1 MQTKGECGCSQAR
14 GREEFDAFEAYER
27 LSQKYNQLADV
38 VARALTRSAPRQ
50 AIPDFASALME
61 ETAERAAPTDLAEL
75 YRIVGGWEIDAGEHP
90 ECCLVG
96 RANSNGTIS
105 WFCTGV
111 LVHPQV
117 VLTAGHCY
125 NPARPAN
132 VVALNAANSDRLDN
146 AEIIRAR
153 RMVPHP
159 GYLQSQRLDDISV
172 IVLRKPARTAP
183 IPIASTQELAAANL
197 CKLAGFGNND
207 ILSTRGFGIKRAVE
221 VTISH
226 VRRAPEDVLD
236 NDEVTLGFE
245 SDTEFV
251 AGGKGFDSCNGDSGG
266 PAYIRSG
273 DGFRLAGLTSR
284 ATDNAVS
291 PCGDGGIY
299 TRVDKYL
306 DFIRAT
312 CATHGVQL

>member
-1 MQTKGECGCSQAR
+1 MQMKGECGCTQAR
-14 GREEFDAFEAYER
+14 GRAEFDAFEAYER

-38 VARALTRSAPRQ
+38 VARALTHSAARK
-50 AIPDFASALME
+50 AIPDFASAMME
-61 ETAERAAPTDLAEL
+61 ESAAREVPSDLAEL
-75 YRIVGGWEIDAGEHP
+75 YRIVGGWEINAGEHP

-111 LVHPQV
+111 LVHLQV
-117 VLTAGHCY
+117 VLTAAHCY
-125 NPARPAN
+125 DPARPAN
-132 VVALNAANSDRLDN
+132 VVALSASSATRLDD

-159 GYLQSQRLDDISV
+159 GYLQSQRLDDICV
-172 IVLRKPARTAP
+172 LVLRKPARTAP
-183 IPIASTQELAAANL
+183 VPMASTQELCAANL

-207 ILSTRGFGIKRAVE
+207 IYSTRGFGIKRAVE
-221 VTISH
+221 VSISH
-226 VRRAPEDVLD
+226 VRRTPEDVLD

-266 PAYIRSG
+266 PAYIRLG
-273 DGFRLAGLTSR
+273 DGFRLVGLTSR
-284 ATDNAVS
+284 ATDNAVNR
-291 PCGDGGIY
+291 CGDGGIY
-299 TRVDKYL
+299 TRVDKYQE
-306 DFIRAT
+306 FIRAT
-312 CATHGVQL
+312 AAAHGIQL